1 MSKRA
6 VSATAPSSPA
16 NGIRYDLERVTHA
29 APFEYR
35 GQILRKDADAC
46 TVSASIAATGDV
58 TVQMPTDAAQNGK
71 VRLFL
76 RAVWKESEGA
86 PPLFVRRWR
95 DKK

>member
-16 NGIRYDLERVTHA
+16 HGVRYDLERVTHV

-35 GQILRKDADAC
+35 GHILSTGTEAC
-46 TVSASIAATGDV
+46 SVAAFIAATGDV
-58 TVQMPTDAAQNGK
+58 TVHLPTDPEQNGR

>member
-6 VSATAPSSPA
+6 VAATLPSSPTH
-16 NGIRYDLERVTHA
+16 GVRYDLERVTHT

-35 GQILRKDADAC
+35 GQILSAGAEAC
-46 TVSASIAATGDV
+46 TVLASIGASGEVAV
-58 TVQMPTDAAQNGK
+58 HLPTEAEQNGR